1 MADTSPKSEIFAG
14 DSLTWTSS
22 FSDYPANQ
30 SWVANI
36 TFQKPGETPLNI
48 TATATSTKHR
58 FVATAEQTA
67 LLQAGTWT
75 WGIRVTQSTTA
86 KIVQIGEMLV
96 RPNPA
101 AVREE
106 THNEKCLRLL
116 QAAIEN
122 RLVDVQESISIL
134 GQDITKVPA
143 AQLDMMLNRYQIR
156 VNEERRQFNRLTTG
170 NRRRRSRIYLKG

>member
-1 MADTSPKSEIFAG
+1 MADTSPKSKIFAG

-22 FSDYPANQ
+22 FPDYLANA

-48 TATATSTKHR
+48 TATASGEDHS

-75 WGIRVTQSTTA
+75 WGIRVTKTTTA
-86 KIVQIGEMLV
+86 KVVQIGEMLV

-101 AVREE
+101 AVEEE

-143 AQLDMMLNRYQIR
+143 AQLDIMLNRYQIR
-156 VNEERRQFNRLTTG
+156 VNQERREFNRLTTG
-170 NRRRRSRIYLKG
+170 NRRRRSRIYLTG